1 MLMSQTDVVQEPKT
15 CVSACGVDQ
24 GTMII
29 LWHPEKAVRESF
41 FCTIVSFGH
50 DIWTTMRARNVEQI
64 EDYNVLHELCDYK

>member
-1 MLMSQTDVVQEPKT
+1 MLMSQTDVVRELKT

-29 LWHPEKAVRESF
+29 LWHPEKAVRD

-64 EDYNVLHELCDYK
+64 EDYILLLDASNCWR